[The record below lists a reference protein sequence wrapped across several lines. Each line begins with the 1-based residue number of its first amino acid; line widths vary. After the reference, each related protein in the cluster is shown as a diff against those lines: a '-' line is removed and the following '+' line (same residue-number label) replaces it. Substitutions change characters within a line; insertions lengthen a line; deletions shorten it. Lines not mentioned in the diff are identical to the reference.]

1 MFRGRF
7 QLTIDPKGRLSIPA
21 KFRDVL
27 RNDFEGKVIVVPH
40 TADACLE
47 VHPLAEW
54 ERKEEDFRARQLL
67 DSEKRKASRLYF
79 SRAKDALLDGAG
91 RILIPPDVREQAGLS
106 RDVMI
111 VAGGERFFEVW
122 DRARLQE
129 FEVNNRHELQAV
141 LDRVSGGGTT

>member
-27 RNDFEGKVIVVPH
+27 RQDYEGKVIVVPH
-40 TADACLE
+40 TEDACLE

-79 SRAKDALLDGAG
+79 SRARDASLDGAG
-91 RILIPPDVREQAGLS
+91 RILIPPDVREQAGLA

-122 DRARLQE
+122 DRVRLQE
-129 FEVNNRHELQAV
+129 FEVSNRHELQAV
-141 LDRVSGGGTT
+141 LDRVSGAGT